1 MLASWDSRARCEKN
15 LTVTW
20 NLLKKKQKKTDDYDI
35 SEHTMVFFF
44 LQRAAK
50 LLISTI
56 FSTVSG
62 EE

>member
-1 MLASWDSRARCEKN
+1 MWKKSDCYLKSVKKN
-15 LTVTW
+15 
-20 NLLKKKQKKTDDYDI
+20 QKKTDDYDI
-35 SEHTMVFFF
+35 SEYTMVFF

>member
-1 MLASWDSRARCEKN
+1 MWKKSDCYLKS
-15 LTVTW
+15 V
-20 NLLKKKQKKTDDYDI
+20 KKKTKKTDDYDI
-35 SEHTMVFFF
+35 SEYTMFFF

-50 LLISTI
+50 LLISII

>member
-1 MLASWDSRARCEKN
+1 MWKKSDCYLKSVKKN
-15 LTVTW
+15 
-20 NLLKKKQKKTDDYDI
+20 QKKTDDYDI
-35 SEHTMVFFF
+35 SEYTMVFF

-50 LLISTI
+50 LLISII

>member
-1 MLASWDSRARCEKN
+1 MWKKSDCYLKS
-15 LTVTW
+15 V
-20 NLLKKKQKKTDDYDI
+20 KKKTKKKTDDYDI
-35 SEHTMVFFF
+35 SEYTMVFF

-50 LLISTI
+50 LLISII

>member
-1 MLASWDSRARCEKN
+1 MWKKSDCYLKSVKKN
-15 LTVTW
+15 
-20 NLLKKKQKKTDDYDI
+20 QKKTDDYDI